1 MTRYPKNPPQTED
14 EMLEDVITTKA
25 TKSHHYKVQGD
36 EHRAEVLSEL
46 VRRSAGQLAEA
57 DKVKI
62 PLSDAEA
69 VKVQAY
75 RYLAA
80 CEQAGAFPSI
90 VGLSRALGCSRR
102 ALYKVI
108 DERIYPVTADFL
120 ELFRDMC
127 SDILSES
134 ALTNNA
140 NTVATIFIQKAVYGL
155 RESVE
160 LVVTPPSP
168 LGESTNPEQ
177 IKWLIEALPAA
188 DADYEIE

>member
-1 MTRYPKNPPQTED
+1 MTRYPKNPPQTANEII
-14 EMLEDVITTKA
+14 EDVVTTKA

-36 EHRAEVLSEL
+36 EHRAEVLSAL
-46 VRRSAGQLAEA
+46 IKRSAGQLAEA

-69 VKVQAY
+69 VKAQAF

-80 CEQAGAFPSI
+80 CEQAGAFPSVI
-90 VGLSRALGCSRR
+90 GLSRSLGCTRR
-102 ALYKVI
+102 ALYKII
-108 DERIYPVTADFL
+108 DERTYPATADFL

-177 IKWLIEALPAA
+177 IKRLVDALPE
-188 DADYEIE
+188 ADYEISE

>member
-1 MTRYPKNPPQTED
+1 MTRYPKNPAQTED
-14 EMLEDVITTKA
+14 EMLEDVVATKA

-36 EHRAEVLSEL
+36 EHRAEVLSAL
-46 VRRSAGQLAEA
+46 VKRSAGQLAEA

-69 VKVQAY
+69 VKSQAFC
-75 RYLAA
+75 YLAA

-90 VGLSRALGCSRR
+90 VGLSRSLGCSRR
-102 ALYKVI
+102 ALYQII
-108 DERIYPVTADFL
+108 DKRTFPQTAEFL
-120 ELFRDMC
+120 EMFRDMC

-160 LVVTPPSP
+160 LVVSPPNP
-168 LGESTNPEQ
+168 LGENSNPEQ
-177 IKWLIEALPAA
+177 VKQLVDALPE
-188 DADYEIE
+188 ADYKISD